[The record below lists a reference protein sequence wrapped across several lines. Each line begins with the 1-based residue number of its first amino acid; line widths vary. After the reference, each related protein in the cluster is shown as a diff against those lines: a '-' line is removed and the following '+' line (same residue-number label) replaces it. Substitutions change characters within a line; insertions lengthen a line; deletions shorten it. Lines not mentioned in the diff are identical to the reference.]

1 MDEQKNHAIKPRIR
15 TVSGHVDGAI
25 VSFHDIQYT
34 VNVRAGP
41 CCCGKVTEKKILQNI
56 NGLFK
61 PGMNAILGPTGSGKT
76 SLLDVLAARKD
87 PNGLQGTVLVN
98 GQLQPSNFKLMS
110 GYVVQ
115 DDVVMGTLSVREN
128 FHFSAALRLPSSV
141 SYEERKERVE
151 EIIVELGL
159 TKCADTKVGT
169 EFIRGVS
176 GGERKRTNIGMEL
189 ITAPNVLFLDEPTTG
204 LDASTANA
212 VMSLLQKLSRKG
224 RTIIFSIHQ
233 PRFSIFKQFD
243 NLALLS
249 LGEMVYHGPSNEALD
264 YFESIGY
271 ECEAHNNP
279 PDFFLDII
287 NGDSTAVAGQG
298 INPIGETA
306 FAEEITG
313 TNLTTNY
320 YSDHS
325 NYGSHTNNGY
335 HHDKA
340 EMEAHFRAKLDMTDE
355 EANVG
360 VEKTLNL
367 AENLAQQFADSTWNQ
382 KLHEEL
388 APIYKEFQSM
398 NVVGT
403 AMGQGGEYA
412 TGFLTQ
418 LGIVSVR
425 ALKNIWR
432 NPQTSIMQLFVML
445 FFGVIVGII
454 YFQLDLSLT
463 SGIQNR
469 VGAFFFIA
477 MNMMFG
483 NLSAV
488 ELFIKE
494 RAIFVHESASGFYR
508 VSAYFLAKLLCDI
521 IPMRLLPVIGFSVV
535 TYWMIGFVPAADK
548 FFFFILNLFLITLSA
563 SGLAFFLSSSVSV
576 FAIANL
582 LIALCFVFMMV
593 FSGLLVNLTSIA
605 EWLQWIKYL
614 SIIRYG
620 LSALQINEL
629 KDLTFCSTNAFNV
642 TQCSNG
648 TDYLDSQGVA
658 YSTPWDLWV
667 NEVAMGS
674 MAVIFLSLTYVQ
686 LRRINKLK

>member
-306 FAEEITG
+306 F
-313 TNLTTNY
+313 
-320 YSDHS
+320 
-325 NYGSHTNNGY
+325 
-335 HHDKA
+335 
-340 EMEAHFRAKLDMTDE
+340 DE